1 MTKRYL
7 TCAVFV
13 ALVLF
18 GSRLARAEG
27 GEDEGRGEKLLHS
40 DLVRV
45 TELSTALPL
54 SAFLPAGSD
63 TLREGEA
70 EVRRKRE
77 LGVKVEGAVASAA
90 YGVLFCPF
98 GQPQS
103 SCLALGSLFTDSEGK
118 GEARLAFLAAGNTWA
133 GGVLLT
139 RDAKNQFISGL
150 SFPPAEEVAPAGA
163 GEVEVELKGR
173 IASLNPANTSFRL
186 VGFPVDIFVGAS
198 TRFKKVGGFAALFVG
213 LRVEVKGFSRPD
225 GTVFATEVKAEQ
237 DDD

>member
-18 GSRLARAEG
+18 GSRFARAED

-54 SAFLPAGSD
+54 RAFLPAERD

-118 GEARLAFLAAGNTWA
+118 GEAR
-133 GGVLLT
+133 
-139 RDAKNQFISGL
+139 
-150 SFPPAEEVAPAGA
+150 
-163 GEVEVELKGR
+163 
-173 IASLNPANTSFRL
+173 
-186 VGFPVDIFVGAS
+186 
-198 TRFKKVGGFAALFVG
+198 
-213 LRVEVKGFSRPD
+213 
-225 GTVFATEVKAEQ
+225 
-237 DDD
+237 

>member
-18 GSRLARAEG
+18 GSRLARAED
-27 GEDEGRGEKLLHS
+27 GEDEGRGKKLLHS

-77 LGVKVEGAVASAA
+77 LGVKVEGAVPSAA

-98 GQPQS
+98 GHPQS
-103 SCLALGSLFTDSEGK
+103 SCLALGSLFTDVEGK
-118 GEARLAFLAAGNTWA
+118 GEARLDFLAAGNTWA
-133 GGVLLT
+133 GVILLT
-139 RDAKNQFISGL
+139 RDAKNQFISGF
-150 SFPPAEEVAPAGA
+150 SFPPAEEVAPAG
-163 GEVEVELKGR
+163 EVEVELNGR
-173 IASLNPANTSFRL
+173 IASLNPATTSFRL
-186 VGFPVDIFVGAS
+186 VGFPADIFVGTS
-198 TRFKKVGGFAALFVG
+198 TRFKKLSGFAALFVG

-225 GTVFATEVKAEQ
+225 GTIFATEVKAEQ